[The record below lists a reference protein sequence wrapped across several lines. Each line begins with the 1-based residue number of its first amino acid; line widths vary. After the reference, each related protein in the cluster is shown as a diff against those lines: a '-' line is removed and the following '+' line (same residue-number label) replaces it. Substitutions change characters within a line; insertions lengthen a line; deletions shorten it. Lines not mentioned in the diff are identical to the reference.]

1 MSLLSLRG
9 DFGHVLLNNVG
20 TIKDSGDY
28 WRGLILHYGH
38 ETLEARGRMLWFR
51 YEVFPKGLRVEGLVP
66 S

>member
-1 MSLLSLRG
+1 
-9 DFGHVLLNNVG
+9 LNNVG